1 MGKESVAIVGSG
13 NWYVPAT
20 IPNRPLVLTST
31 ELHPPHVMFLGSRGS
46 LARSLARSLVPAHR
60 GSAISKIAG
69 RNILSQPDQFEPR
82 LPMWVFEE
90 TLEDEHGGGKLTDSI
105 NEKHENVK

>member
-1 MGKESVAIVGSG
+1 MGKESVCIVGSG
-13 NWYVPAT
+13 NWWAGTALNLFTSSQSFWHTGISFSLPYV
-20 IPNRPLVLTST
+20 ILS
-31 ELHPPHVMFLGSRGS
+31 S
-46 LARSLARSLVPAHR
+46 LIRKPRR

-69 RNILSQPDQFEPR
+69 RNILNNPHQFEKR

-90 TLEDEHGGGKLTDSI
+90 TLDEKMGGGKLTDVI